1 MIAKWG
7 HNALSLKISRCR
19 ERSVK
24 LVTMHLKLLIVLYLV
39 LLGTG
44 AIADGDK
51 VTYQKLLL
59 QWVSESLAAGCAVLR
74 EDAIL

>member
-7 HNALSLKISRCR
+7 HKALLLKISRCR

-24 LVTMHLKLLIVLYLV
+24 LVTMHLKLLIVLFPA

-74 EDAIL
+74 EDTIL